1 LISTTLR
8 DFLRGLGAHLLDAAG
23 QRIVPFTADD
33 RVAQSRGHLGM
44 AGDLADLDGAPAD
57 VLPPCDAG
65 AAGRAGWLY

>member
-1 LISTTLR
+1 MG
-8 DFLRGLGAHLLDAAG
+8 DG
-23 QRIVPFTADD
+23 QRIVPFTADN